1 MSDWWRKKWLGKGSG
16 DDFEGDD
23 NFEID
28 ESPRVRRGFTP
39 REPRKISY
47 RNIYETEDQF
57 DDDYDAEVRTQKED
71 EWEDKAEKIK
81 KGTYKPRR
89 NDSWTLH
96 VLYQNVQE
104 NNKKR

>member
-1 MSDWWRKKWLGKGSG
+1 MSDWWRKKWLGKSRNDEFEE
-16 DDFEGDD
+16 DDFEIDD
-23 NFEID
+23 
-28 ESPRVRRGFTP
+28 SPRVRRGFTP

-47 RNIYETEDQF
+47 RNIYEMEDEL
-57 DDDYDAEVRTQKED
+57 DDEYDAEVRAQKED

-89 NDSWTLH
+89 NDPWTLH

-104 NNKKR
+104 NSRKRK